1 VPLLREPRIDGVIV
15 EKSISF
21 TTALLARSPD
31 QKSSIRAATSIQLFW
46 RDRVLGVEMH
56 LPPTLAS
63 KPYRRNICVA
73 GQCTGS
79 LPSELTHR
87 LPMPAMPVVL
97 LAQAR
102 SAQRQQ

>member
-46 RDRVLGVEMH
+46 RDRVLATTHPRPDRPAVI
-56 LPPTLAS
+56 S
-63 KPYRRNICVA
+63 SR
-73 GQCTGS
+73 
-79 LPSELTHR
+79 LTR
-87 LPMPAMPVVL
+87 
-97 LAQAR
+97 QAR
-102 SAQRQQ
+102 YRSVSHAGAESCFP